1 MSFSQNDFGPT
12 KVPTPTPY
20 MWRKSEEMI
29 LNRAWL
35 MRRQMIVVRHFGTQ
49 ICNFHLAMGFMLGF
63 QFLCL
68 IWSVLSLG
76 RSFFFFHFL
85 PSVLLW
91 LGIGQQLPGDAAP
104 VCMIIVPMYHAA
116 PETLAHCSH
125 VLFNWDLMMVNTIQL
140 WYRPD
145 TINIFI
151 QYSSCD
157 IETIHGTWVSA
168 TIKTAQGSTPVQLRV
183 TTTANNIKY
192 LVNIVQ
198 K

>member
-1 MSFSQNDFGPT
+1 
-12 KVPTPTPY
+12 
-20 MWRKSEEMI
+20 
-29 LNRAWL
+29 

-76 RSFFFFHFL
+76 KSFFLFHF
-85 PSVLLW
+85 PGLLW

-151 QYSSCD
+151 QCSCCD
-157 IETIHGTWVSA
+157 TRR
-168 TIKTAQGSTPVQLRV
+168 PRNLRV
-183 TTTANNIKY
+183 SCNEDCTGFDSRQVTSCHYVSVPVTANNIKY
-192 LVNIVQ
+192 LVDIVL
-198 K
+198 

>member
-1 MSFSQNDFGPT
+1 
-12 KVPTPTPY
+12 

-76 RSFFFFHFL
+76 KSFFLFHF
-85 PSVLLW
+85 PGLLW
-91 LGIGQQLPGDAAP
+91 LGIGQQLPADAAP

-151 QYSSCD
+151 QCSCCD
-157 IETIHGTWVSA
+157 TRR
-168 TIKTAQGSTPVQLRV
+168 PRNLRV
-183 TTTANNIKY
+183 SCNKDCTGFDSRTPAKWHRVTMSQCLSRQIISNI
-192 LVNIVQ
+192 
-198 K
+198 